1 MLVFNT
7 PGNVSVEILHLK
19 RMSSEMTQS
28 VTKNVLQIPLKLVE
42 VLGE

>member
-1 MLVFNT
+1 LAIQYS
-7 PGNVSVEILHLK
+7 GELYDEILHLK